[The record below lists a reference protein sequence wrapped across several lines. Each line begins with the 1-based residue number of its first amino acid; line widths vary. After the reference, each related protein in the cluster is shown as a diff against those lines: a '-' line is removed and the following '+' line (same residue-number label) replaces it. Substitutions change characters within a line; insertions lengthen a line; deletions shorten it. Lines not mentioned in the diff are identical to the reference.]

1 MAEINKDKIEGALK
15 FNEIFKEL
23 GIGYQ
28 GGILGKIGDS
38 FIDLNVRA
46 TQVNTTF
53 FQNRERIS
61 EIKRT
66 IADATPSV
74 AMFGGQLE
82 DVSRTLSEV
91 AEASNRNVLLSVE
104 QVGKLFGA
112 SKILGKSVEEITD
125 SFLDVGKQLNNI
137 TDDIEKSINYI
148 QSIGGNAKDV
158 MRDVLRNT
166 ENLNKFNFENG
177 VMGLTRMAAKAALLR
192 IDMQQTFNFAEGLAS
207 PEKAIEMASTFQ
219 RLGVAAGTLV
229 DPFALMYKSIMDPE
243 GLQNALVDLSK
254 RFVEFNAETGNFNI
268 NPAGILQMREL
279 AQQAGIGFDQF
290 AKMALSSAELDKRI
304 SEISFEYKG
313 SEEDLMFLANMAQF
327 KGGEYVVTIRGEEK
341 ALREV
346 TAQEFA
352 ELKKV
357 QEESPKTLE
366 DIARGQMNVQD
377 NILATTRAIAQK
389 ILLGVTSQDVL
400 QNLAEDLRQGL
411 RTTGKILYEGTPEV
425 SQLRDVFSEPVEY
438 LKDTAALLLK
448 GATTGRLSEEEVSR
462 NEKMQEDFLNNFLG
476 KLGGTFSQTMS
487 TSVSEALSKMNED
500 RPSDKF
506 IKDLITQNMGM
517 LNNIGIKDV
526 DLIERL
532 ETKTVEQN
540 INSNISVQGQI
551 NHKVDVPV
559 GVNSDELN
567 RILNN
572 VFNSED
578 FKKQIRDIY
587 RDIPKQSVT
596 GE

>member
-1 MAEINKDKIEGALK
+1 MADIDKDRKEGALN
-15 FNEIFKEL
+15 FNQIFKEL
-23 GIGYQ
+23 GIGYR
-28 GGILGKIGDS
+28 GGIIGKIGDS
-38 FIDLNVRA
+38 FADLNVRA
-46 TQVNTTF
+46 TQVNATF

-61 EIKRT
+61 EIKRA

-82 DVSRTLSEV
+82 DVSITLSEV

-125 SFLDVGKQLNNI
+125 SFLDVGTQLNNI

-327 KGGEYVVTIRGEEK
+327 KGGQYVVTIRGEEK

-411 RTTGKILYEGTPEV
+411 RTTGKIIYEGTPEV
-425 SQLRDVFSEPVEY
+425 SQLRDVFAEPVEY

-448 GATTGRLSEEEVSR
+448 GVTTGRLSEEEVSR
-462 NEKMQEDFLNNFLG
+462 NERMQEDFLNNFLG

-517 LNNIGIKDV
+517 LNNLGIKEV

-587 RDIPKQSVT
+587 RDIPKQSLT

>member
-400 QNLAEDLRQGL
+400 QNLAEDIRQGL

-462 NEKMQEDFLNNFLG
+462 NERMQEDFLNNFLG

-517 LNNIGIKDV
+517 LNNLGIKEV
-526 DLIERL
+526 DLTQRL

>member
-1 MAEINKDKIEGALK
+1 MADKIEGGLNI
-15 FNEIFKEL
+15 NEILKEL
-23 GIGYQ
+23 GIGYK

-38 FIDLNVRA
+38 FVDLNVRA
-46 TQVNTTF
+46 TQVNATF

-61 EIKRT
+61 EIKRA

-74 AMFGGQLE
+74 AMFGGQLV
-82 DVSRTLSEV
+82 DVSNTLSEV
-91 AEASNRNVLLSVE
+91 AEASNRNVLLSVD

-112 SKILGKSVEEITD
+112 ANILGTSVENITN

-192 IDMQQTFNFAEGLAS
+192 VDMQQTFNFAEGLAS

-243 GLQNALVDLSK
+243 GLQDALVDLSK

-400 QNLAEDLRQGL
+400 QNLAEDIRQGM

-438 LKDTAALLLK
+438 LKNTAALLLK
-448 GATTGRLSEEEVSR
+448 GVTTGRLTEEEVSR
-462 NEKMQEDFLNNFLG
+462 NERMQEDFLTNFLG
-476 KLGGTFSQTMS
+476 KLGNTFSQSMS
-487 TSVSEALSKMNED
+487 TSVSEALSKMNEN

-506 IKDLITQNMGM
+506 IKDLITQNMGT
-517 LNNIGIKDV
+517 LNNLGIKEV
-526 DLIERL
+526 DLTERL

-540 INSNISVQGQI
+540 INNNISVQGQI

-572 VFNSED
+572 IFSGEN
-578 FKKQIRDIY
+578 FKKEIINIY
-587 RDIPKQSVT
+587 RSISRESIS

>member
-1 MAEINKDKIEGALK
+1 MADIDKDKKEGVLN
-15 FNEIFKEL
+15 FNQIFKEL
-23 GIGYQ
+23 GVGYQ
-28 GGILGKIGDS
+28 GGIFGKIFDS
-38 FIDLNVRA
+38 FADLNVRA
-46 TQVNTTF
+46 TQVNATF

-61 EIKRT
+61 EIKRA

-91 AEASNRNVLLSVE
+91 AEASNRNVLLSVD

-112 SKILGKSVEEITD
+112 SKVLGKSVEEITD

-192 IDMQQTFNFAEGLAS
+192 VDMQQTFNFAEGLAS

>member
-1 MAEINKDKIEGALK
+1 MADKIEGGLNI
-15 FNEIFKEL
+15 NEILKEL
-23 GIGYQ
+23 GIGYK

-38 FIDLNVRA
+38 FVDLNVRA
-46 TQVNTTF
+46 TQVNATF

-61 EIKRT
+61 EIKRA

-74 AMFGGQLE
+74 AMFGGQLV
-82 DVSRTLSEV
+82 DVSNTLSEV
-91 AEASNRNVLLSVE
+91 AEASNRNVLLSVD

-112 SKILGKSVEEITD
+112 ANILGTSVENITN

-192 IDMQQTFNFAEGLAS
+192 VDMQQTFNFAEGLAS

-243 GLQNALVDLSK
+243 GLQDALVDLSK

-400 QNLAEDLRQGL
+400 QNLAEDIRQGM

-438 LKDTAALLLK
+438 LKNTAALLLK
-448 GATTGRLSEEEVSR
+448 GVTTGRLTEEEVSR
-462 NEKMQEDFLNNFLG
+462 NERMQEDFLNNFLG
-476 KLGGTFSQTMS
+476 KLGNTFSQSMS
-487 TSVSEALSKMNED
+487 TSVSEALSKMNEN

-506 IKDLITQNMGM
+506 IKDLITQNMGT
-517 LNNIGIKDV
+517 LNNLGIKEV
-526 DLIERL
+526 DLTERL

-540 INSNISVQGQI
+540 INNNISVQGQI

-572 VFNSED
+572 IFSGEN
-578 FKKQIRDIY
+578 FKKEIINIY
-587 RDIPKQSVT
+587 RSISRESIS